1 MNQIHGEAAIRQIH
15 IEIEGIV
22 QGVGFRP
29 FLHRL
34 ADEHRIT
41 GWVRNTSAGLEG
53 VLQGTARDL
62 EAFQS
67 KLQNDAP
74 PMARIEAVRTSDI
87 SSGPFD
93 RFMIRE
99 SHIRPG
105 ATLVSPDIAMC
116 PECEA
121 ELYAPADRR
130 YHYPFINCTNCGP
143 RYTIIEDLPYDR
155 ARTVMNE
162 FAMCPE
168 CASEYHDIRNRRY
181 HAQPDCCGTCGPQVF
196 F

>member
-34 ADEHRIT
+34 ADGHRIT

-62 EAFQS
+62 EAFQA
-67 KLQNDAP
+67 KLQDDAP
-74 PMARIEAVRTSDI
+74 PMARIEAVRSSDI
-87 SSGPFD
+87 SSAPFD
-93 RFMIRE
+93 RFTIRE

-105 ATLVSPDIAMC
+105 ATLVSPDTAMC
-116 PECEA
+116 PDCAA
-121 ELYAPADRR
+121 ELYDPADRR
-130 YHYPFINCTNCGP
+130 YRYPFINCTNCGP
-143 RYTIIEDLPYDR
+143 RYTIIEDLP
-155 ARTVMNE
+155 
-162 FAMCPE
+162 
-168 CASEYHDIRNRRY
+168 
-181 HAQPDCCGTCGPQVF
+181 
-196 F
+196 